1 MVKKWYEQQD
11 PPEPETTPS
20 LLQHPNLPKPMHGQ
34 NPRSILGKQWWDDH
48 RHPAYAERDFH
59 CWACG
64 VHKSEAAVH
73 RWLEGHEEYKIDYP
87 KGRMEFVRVVAL
99 CHFCHN
105 FIHSG
110 RLYMLWW
117 GDEISPDRFRKIIVH
132 GFGVLEKAGLLP
144 WSGTIETV
152 LLAQDGDLEEIP
164 EYPYSKMQKMLKQA
178 KKREGPET
186 AFAAWEDWRLV
197 LEGKEYPP
205 VHASFEDWREAY
217 GR

>member
-1 MVKKWYEQQD
+1 VKKWYEQQS
-11 PPEPETTPS
+11 PEKPEATPH

-48 RHPAYAERDFH
+48 RFPAYAERDFH

-73 RWLEGHEEYKIDYP
+73 QWLEGHEEYKIDYAA
-87 KGRMEFVRVVAL
+87 GRMEFVRVVAL

-110 RLYMLWW
+110 RLYMLWYN
-117 GDEISPDRFRKIIVH
+117 DEIDRKRFKAIITH
-132 GFGVLEKAGLLP
+132 GFDVLRDAGLLP

-152 LLAQDGDLEEIP
+152 LLMAEEAGWGGFGGW
-164 EYPYSKMQKMLKQA
+164 QKHHMLKLLEQA
-178 KKREGPET
+178 KSMEGPEGT
-186 AFAAWEDWRLV
+186 FAAWGDWRLV

>member
-1 MVKKWYEQQD
+1 MKWYEQMPGPD
-11 PPEPETTPS
+11 PETTPE
-20 LLQHPNLPKPMHGQ
+20 LLRHQNLPKPMHGL
-34 NPRSILGKQWWDDH
+34 NPRTLLGQKWWDDH
-48 RHPAYAERDFH
+48 RYPAYAERDFH

-64 VHKSEAAVH
+64 VHKSDAKVH
-73 RWLEGHEEYKIDYP
+73 QWLEGHEEYDIDYAR
-87 KGRMEFVRVVAL
+87 GRMVFRGVVAL

-117 GDEISPDRFRKIIVH
+117 NDEIAPGRFKEVIVH

-152 LLAQDGDLEEIP
+152 ILAQDGGLPDLKGFPHKKI
-164 EYPYSKMQKMLKQA
+164 QKMLREA
-178 KKREGPET
+178 KKKEGPET
-186 AFAAWEDWRLV
+186 EFADWEDWRLI

-217 GR
+217 GS